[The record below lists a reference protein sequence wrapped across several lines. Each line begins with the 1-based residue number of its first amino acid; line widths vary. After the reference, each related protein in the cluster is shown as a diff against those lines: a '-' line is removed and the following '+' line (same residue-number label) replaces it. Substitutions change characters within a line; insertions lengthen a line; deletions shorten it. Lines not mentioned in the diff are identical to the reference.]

1 MTIET
6 VQMQEVQHEVS
17 LDHVEPQN
25 HRDERIILG
34 SRTEG
39 SVSVETEDEVSV
51 SVYVR
56 DAFPSLHHDNSPVS
70 VGDAF
75 PSLHHDNSPE
85 PDHGDVWLDW
95 NTLIDEEL
103 RETNSDTMS
112 MMSQES
118 YSSFFEYYLI
128 YEM

>member
-6 VQMQEVQHEVS
+6 VQMQEVQVQEVS
-17 LDHVEPQN
+17 LDNVEPQN

-39 SVSVETEDEVSV
+39 SVSVDTKV
-51 SVYVR
+51 SVY
-56 DAFPSLHHDNSPVS
+56 

-95 NTLIDEEL
+95 NTLIEEEL

-118 YSSFFEYYLI
+118 NSTLYRVIIKEGHKVKHYYTAKICNLEVI
-128 YEM
+128 IRF

>member
-17 LDHVEPQN
+17 LDNVEPHN

-56 DAFPSLHHDNSPVS
+56 
-70 VGDAF
+70 DAF

-118 YSSFFEYYLI
+118 YSSLFEYYLI
-128 YEM
+128 YEI

>member
-6 VQMQEVQHEVS
+6 VQMQEVQQVS

-25 HRDERIILG
+25 HRDDRIILG

-39 SVSVETEDEVSV
+39 SVSVDTEVSV
-51 SVYVR
+51 Y
-56 DAFPSLHHDNSPVS
+56 

-95 NTLIDEEL
+95 NTLIEEEL